1 MNILTTRACRKAIET
16 YGEVHQITKAL
27 EEMSELSKEL
37 LKLLCEVEA
46 GRKFGFPPNLNPV
59 LADHIAEE
67 MADVMIMVTQLEM
80 IFKNTGDVRRWIDR
94 KTERLAADIAKRE
107 SEQSD

>member
-1 MNILTTRACRKAIET
+1 MNILTIRACRKAIEA

-37 LKLLCEVEA
+37 CKVLCDYHESLNLGVMPGVPAEVY
-46 GRKFGFPPNLNPV
+46 
-59 LADHIAEE
+59 DHIAEE

-80 IFKNTGDVRRWIDR
+80 IFNNTGAVRKWIDF
-94 KTERLAADIAKRE
+94 KTNRLSEEIAKKVGGAN
-107 SEQSD
+107 D